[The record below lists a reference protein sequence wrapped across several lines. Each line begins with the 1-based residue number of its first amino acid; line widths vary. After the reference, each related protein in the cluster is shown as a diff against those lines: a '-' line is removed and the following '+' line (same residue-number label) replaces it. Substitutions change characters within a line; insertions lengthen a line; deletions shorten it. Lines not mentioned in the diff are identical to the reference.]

1 MVLGAAG
8 GPTIISSTTQVLL
21 DALLFGMDA
30 QAAVAAPRVH
40 HQWSPNVL
48 RYEPGLPATVVGALR
63 AKGHQVEARDKIGKV
78 NVVIRSKAGLEAA
91 GDPRSGGA
99 PAGY

>member
-8 GPTIISSTTQVLL
+8 GPMIISSTVEVLL

-30 QAAVAAPRVH
+30 QAAEAAPRVH
-40 HQWSPNVL
+40 HQWSPDVL
-48 RYEPGLPATVVGALR
+48 RYEPGLPASVVDSLR
-63 AKGHQVEARDKIGKV
+63 AKGHRVEARDRIGKV
-78 NVVIRSKAGLEAA
+78 NLVIRRKAGLEAA
-91 GDPRSGGA
+91 GEPRSGGA